1 MLHGASEHHVAAVRI
16 RVDAARLHAQPD
28 QVDGERVAFSGQY
41 NGQTDVYV
49 VPVDGGTPERLTW
62 HPSSDEVQ
70 GWAPDV
76 RVIQCPQEVVNGAD
90 PQLDRAV
97 EKALQRLPDED
108 RVPVRLR
115 NLIHEAVVE
124 VVRVRR
130 EAEPR
135 LGVLADEGRKSERTG
150 ARTCMTTTARRLA
163 IISRLSACYLN
174 WSRGLVSVLRR
185 NHPDA
190 SIAVLRG

>member
-49 VPVDGGTPERLTW
+49 VPVDGGTPERLAW

-76 RVIQCPQEVVNGAD
+76 RVIQRPQEIVNGAD

-108 RVPVRLR
+108 RVLPRAGAAHAR
-115 NLIHEAVVE
+115 AAGTAVV
-124 VVRVRR
+124 
-130 EAEPR
+130 
-135 LGVLADEGRKSERTG
+135 
-150 ARTCMTTTARRLA
+150 ARRCGTNLCHSRP
-163 IISRLSACYLN
+163 ISN
-174 WSRGLVSVLRR
+174 PTVVTELR
-185 NHPDA
+185 PKT
-190 SIAVLRG
+190 V

>member
-1 MLHGASEHHVAAVRI
+1 M
-16 RVDAARLHAQPD
+16 
-28 QVDGERVAFSGQY
+28 
-41 NGQTDVYV
+41 
-49 VPVDGGTPERLTW
+49 VPVDGGTPERLAW

-76 RVIQCPQEVVNGAD
+76 RVIQCPQEVINGAD

-97 EKALQRLPDED
+97 EEALQRLPDED

-150 ARTCMTTTARRLA
+150 ARTCMTTIARRLA

-174 WSRGLVSVLRR
+174 WRRSLVSFLRR

>member
-1 MLHGASEHHVAAVRI
+1 M
-16 RVDAARLHAQPD
+16 
-28 QVDGERVAFSGQY
+28 
-41 NGQTDVYV
+41 
-49 VPVDGGTPERLTW
+49 
-62 HPSSDEVQ
+62 
-70 GWAPDV
+70 
-76 RVIQCPQEVVNGAD
+76 IQRPQEVINGAD

-135 LGVLADEGRKSERTG
+135 LGVLADEGRKSERAG
-150 ARTCMTTTARRLA
+150 ARTCMTTVARRLA

-174 WSRGLVSVLRR
+174 WSRGLVSFLRR